1 MQELKISHSV
11 VLASHEWEI
20 IPIRAQGCGGQNVNK
35 VSSAVHL
42 RFDIKQST
50 LPDFHKQCLL
60 NLGDSRI
67 NKEGVLV
74 LKAQQHRSF
83 EKNRLDAVERL
94 AQIIRNAIKKIRKE
108 WQQNQPKVRLKGDLN
123 KKRTKEP
130 KKAYVEKLLFKQLV
144 TTQ

>member
-50 LPDFHKQCLL
+50 LPDSHKQCLL

-94 AQIIRNAIKKIRKE
+94 AQIIRSAIKK
-108 WQQNQPKVRLKGDLN
+108 D
-123 KKRTKEP
+123 KKRVATKPTKGSVKRRLEQKTHQGA
-130 KKAYVEKLLFKQLV
+130 KKGLRGKVIF
-144 TTQ
+144 